1 MPVID
6 VHTHMLSESWVATLQ
21 AHGGPRYDVR
31 TVIGG
36 QRAVHL
42 DGAPFMTLTPGMF
55 DYGMRVA
62 MMDEVGI
69 DVSVVSL
76 TCPSV
81 YWGGREVSRDAARA
95 INDDMAA
102 AQRAH
107 PARIRF
113 FATLPWQHAGD
124 AIEELRRACDQ
135 GAVGV
140 MVLGN
145 IAGMHL
151 TDPSIASVWEEID
164 RRGLPVLLH
173 PTVPPGYSD
182 MALENYNL
190 VASVGF
196 MWDTTLAVSRMVYD
210 GFFDRYRNLKLI
222 ASHAGATL
230 PYLAGRLDR
239 CHEMMP
245 ACRVKIS
252 DRPSD
257 HLKRIWYDS
266 IAYTP
271 EALSLCVSF
280 AGQDRVL
287 FGSDYPHNIG
297 NPQGLLAML
306 DALDPATRAAVR
318 GDNALGIFAI

>member
-1 MPVID
+1 
-6 VHTHMLSESWVATLQ
+6 
-21 AHGGPRYDVR
+21 
-31 TVIGG
+31 
-36 QRAVHL
+36 
-42 DGAPFMTLTPGMF
+42 
-55 DYGMRVA
+55 
-62 MMDEVGI
+62 
-69 DVSVVSL
+69 
-76 TCPSV
+76 
-81 YWGGREVSRDAARA
+81 
-95 INDDMAA
+95 
-102 AQRAH
+102 
-107 PARIRF
+107 
-113 FATLPWQHAGD
+113 
-124 AIEELRRACDQ
+124 
-135 GAVGV
+135 
-140 MVLGN
+140 
-145 IAGMHL
+145 
-151 TDPSIASVWEEID
+151 
-164 RRGLPVLLH
+164 
-173 PTVPPGYSD
+173 
-182 MALENYNL
+182 
-190 VASVGF
+190 

-271 EALSLCVSF
+271 EALLLCVSF